1 MISVKTSALMAAM
14 AVLGTVAP
22 AAFAQDFTDATGDVT
37 VDDSFNY
44 VEAYQSN
51 SVTKTVNQNIAQY
64 ASGYAGDDGTVE
76 IDQDASQGFCE
87 QINQQNA
94 ASGGDSD
101 QSAVNAI
108 AASASGD
115 YYSENEAEVDCS

>member
-22 AAFAQDFTDATGDVT
+22 AAFAQDFSAT
-37 VDDSFNY
+37 DSFNY

-51 SVTKTVNQNIAQY
+51 SVEKTVNQNIAQY

-76 IDQDASQGFCE
+76 IDQDADQGFCE

-94 ASGGDSD
+94 ASGGDSV

-115 YYSENEAEVDCS
+115 ESENEAEVDCS

>member
-22 AAFAQDFTDATGDVT
+22 AAFAQDFSAT
-37 VDDSFNY
+37 DSFNY

-51 SVTKTVNQNIAQY
+51 SVDKTVNQNIAQY

-76 IDQDASQGFCE
+76 IDQDADQGFCE

-94 ASGGDSD
+94 ASGGSSN
-101 QSAVNAI
+101 QNAANVISAA
-108 AASASGD
+108 ASGD
-115 YYSENEAEVDCS
+115 YSENEAEVDCS

>member
-22 AAFAQDFTDATGDVT
+22 AAFAQDFSA
-37 VDDSFNY
+37 DDSFND
-44 VEAYQSN
+44 VFADQSN
-51 SVTKTVNQNIAQY
+51 SVTKTVNQNIYQSAY
-64 ASGYAGDDGTVE
+64 GSASDYGTVE

-94 ASGGDSD
+94 ASGGDSV
-101 QSAVNAI
+101 QSAANVI
-108 AASASGD
+108 SASASGD
-115 YYSENEAEVDCS
+115 ESENEAEVDCS

>member
-22 AAFAQDFTDATGDVT
+22 AAFAQDFSAT
-37 VDDSFNY
+37 DSFND
-44 VEAYQSN
+44 VFAVQSN
-51 SVTKTVNQNIAQY
+51 SVTKEVNQNIYQSAY
-64 ASGYAGDDGTVE
+64 GSASDYGTVE
-76 IDQDASQGFCE
+76 IDQDADQGFCE

-94 ASGGDSD
+94 ASGGGTV
-101 QSAVNAI
+101 QGAVNAI

-115 YYSENEAEVDCS
+115 DSENEAEVDCS